1 MFERLIGNK
10 IHVVNSFYGD
20 IKPRVTSVELISLSD
35 TKCKFKIYA
44 TLENINEY
52 FIKVTKDNKKIFG
65 NTESEET
72 EDYVLKLRRDYFFKS
87 IKYLIN
93 LNKRSL
99 KDIKL
104 ESIINI
110 SKEQDSIIVYHNE
123 DFKYDENDFES
134 YNIGLNENGF
144 YGISSIKKMFSLWYS
159 KTNHGDAII
168 TASNNTS
175 IHDLI
180 EIYIDKLLSIYNPNR
195 RNIVV
200 RSYYDISEKD
210 KYVDSNIELLEY
222 SLNEGISFSNNKGY
236 KCFEHSLNQLKK
248 IKSNFVL
255 HKIYMCI
262 YNRINK

>member
-52 FIKVTKDNKKIFG
+52 FIKVTKGNKKIFG

-87 IKYLIN
+87 NKYLIN

-104 ESIINI
+104 ENLMFI
-110 SKEQDSIIVYHNE
+110 KLVLLMLLK
-123 DFKYDENDFES
+123 FL
-134 YNIGLNENGF
+134 GLNVLTLVMKNT
-144 YGISSIKKMFSLWYS
+144 ISMV
-159 KTNHGDAII
+159 
-168 TASNNTS
+168 
-175 IHDLI
+175 
-180 EIYIDKLLSIYNPNR
+180 
-195 RNIVV
+195 RNI
-200 RSYYDISEKD
+200 
-210 KYVDSNIELLEY
+210 
-222 SLNEGISFSNNKGY
+222 
-236 KCFEHSLNQLKK
+236 
-248 IKSNFVL
+248 
-255 HKIYMCI
+255 
-262 YNRINK
+262 